1 MAKNKQIELP
11 PIEFEAA
18 GATAEEQRANREG
31 VELTEGYP
39 LMTLMCVDLI
49 LRRVDTAVFDFTAQA
64 VPFRYQIDG
73 LWLNQAGMDRGAG
86 DPLLA
91 SLKQLA
97 GMNWQDRRNRQEGKF
112 RALFEKKRYEFRVI
126 SQGVK
131 SGERV
136 AIHVGRKRDPLET
149 VTDLGMREQMK
160 KRLAEILNGDEG
172 LVVCAAVAG
181 EGFTTCWRAFLAAGD
196 RYMRDYYVL
205 EAAGREEP
213 EVINVNRVT
222 WNPADGQTSFSP
234 VPQLLLKE
242 PNVLAFPELED
253 GPGLDQM
260 LDLVR
265 QKKLMVITRRP
276 ARGSA
281 DALGQ
286 LIAMK
291 PSLGKLSAALKVMLT
306 MRLVRKLCKGC
317 REAYPPSP
325 QLLARLGFPAG
336 RIRQFWRPKLWRAE
350 DVDEKGNPVPPCE
363 LCYGTGYSGRTGVF
377 EMFEVGE
384 GLRKLVAA
392 GESRPERLQE
402 AALNEGQIALMEE
415 MALLAAQ
422 GVTSLEE
429 MQRVLAPPKPGV

>member
-18 GATAEEQRANREG
+18 GANSEEQRANREG

-49 LRRVDTAVFDFTAQA
+49 LRRVDTAVFDYTAQA
-64 VPFRYQIDG
+64 VPFRYQVDG
-73 LWLNQAGMDRGAG
+73 LWLNQAGMDRASG

-131 SGERV
+131 TGERV

-149 VTDLGMREQMK
+149 MADLGMREQMR

-172 LVVCAAVAG
+172 LAVCAAATG
-181 EGFTTCWRAFLAAGD
+181 EGLTTCWRAFLGAGD
-196 RYMRDYYVL
+196 RFLRDYYVI

-213 EVINVNRVT
+213 EVINVNRVN
-222 WNPADGQTSFSP
+222 WNPAGETPFSP
-234 VPQLLLKE
+234 IPKLLLKE
-242 PNVLAFPELED
+242 PNVLAFPELAD
-253 GPGLDQM
+253 GAALGQM
-260 LDLVR
+260 LELVR
-265 QKKLMVITRRP
+265 QKKLMVITRTT

-281 DALGQ
+281 EALAG

-291 PSLGKLSAALKVMLT
+291 PDPGKLAAALKVVLT

-317 REAYPPSP
+317 RESYPPTP

-336 RIRQFWRPKLWRAE
+336 RIRQFWRPKIWKPE
-350 DVDEKGNPVPPCE
+350 DVDEKGNPVPACE
-363 LCYGTGYSGRTGVF
+363 QCFGTGYNGRTGVF

-392 GESRPERLQE
+392 GETRPERLQE
-402 AALNEGQIALMEE
+402 AALNEGQVALMEE

-422 GVTSLEE
+422 GVTSLKEL
-429 MQRVLAPPKPGV
+429 QRVLAPPKPAV